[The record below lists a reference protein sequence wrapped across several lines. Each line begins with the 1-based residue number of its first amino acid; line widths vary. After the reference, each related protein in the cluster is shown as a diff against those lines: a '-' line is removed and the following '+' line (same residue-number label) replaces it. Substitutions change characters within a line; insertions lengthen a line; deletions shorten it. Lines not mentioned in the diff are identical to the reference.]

1 MSTELNA
8 RHGTVVEAR
17 DKLVTDIK
25 GVVADAD
32 QLLRG
37 IEDSTAEEFSMGC
50 KKIEAKLSEAK
61 SRLSDVSAT
70 VTGTARDAF
79 DATHEY
85 VKNNPWKVF
94 AGLAAGVIVGIFI
107 SRR

>member
-8 RHGTVVEAR
+8 RHGIAVAAR
-17 DKLVTDIK
+17 EKLVTDIK

-61 SRLSDVSAT
+61 SRLNDMSAAF
-70 VTGTARDAF
+70 TGTARDAF
-79 DATHEY
+79 DATHDY
-85 VKNNPWKVF
+85 VRNNPWKVF
-94 AGLAAGVIVGIFI
+94 VGLAAGVIVGIFI